1 MWRVAGLT
9 IGLLH
14 PGRMG
19 SAVAARLIANG
30 HRVLWCPVGRSSD
43 SARRAEE
50 AGLVAVD
57 SVAALL
63 ADSAVVFSICPPAA
77 AEEVAD
83 QVAGYAGIF
92 VEANAISPHR
102 MIAIADRL
110 GATVLDG
117 AIIGPPPNATAQARV
132 YLSGPTD
139 AVELVHGALAGSTA
153 QPVSLGER
161 IGQSSALKMAFGSF
175 QKTSRALAAV
185 SHAIAGDYG
194 VTEELLREAT
204 ALGDNALMEPDYL
217 PSAAARAWRWAPE
230 MLEVAATA
238 RTLGLPDALATG
250 AAEVLARWAPD
261 QDDFAI
267 DLPTTL
273 WHLHQN

>member
-1 MWRVAGLT
+1 MGGLT

-19 SAVAARLIANG
+19 SAVAARLIGNG
-30 HRVLWCPVGRSSD
+30 HRVLWCPAGRSS
-43 SARRAEE
+43 ATALRAEQ
-50 AGLVAVD
+50 AGLTAVG
-57 SVAALL
+57 SVAELL
-63 ADSAVVFSICPPAA
+63 TASAVVFSICPPAA
-77 AEEVAD
+77 AEDVAD

-102 MIAIADRL
+102 MIAIGERL
-110 GATVLDG
+110 GGTVVDG
-117 AIIGPPPNATAQARV
+117 AIIGPPPTATARARC

-139 AVELVHGALAGSTA
+139 AVEVVHGSLAGSTA
-153 QPVSLGER
+153 EPVSLGER
-161 IGQSSALKMAFGSF
+161 IGRSSALKMAFGSF

-185 SHAIAGDYG
+185 SHAIADDYG
-194 VTEELLREAT
+194 VTAELLAEAT
-204 ALGDNALMEPDYL
+204 SLGDNALLAPDYL

-238 RTLGLPDALATG
+238 RALGLPDALAT
-250 AAEVLARWAPD
+250 ASAEVLARWAAD
-261 QDDFAI
+261 RDIFDI

-273 WHLHQN
+273 RHLHES